1 MFEGV
6 LRFPIIDNNYIL
18 SFNVYV
24 GISIRIWIVVFW
36 CDDNEKF
43 FTTFQPLD
51 FVVYMLIHWMFFTS
65 VSEIDYNIY
74 ETQWKI

>member
-6 LRFPIIDNNYIL
+6 LGFPLIGNNYIL

-24 GISIRIWIVVFW
+24 GISMRIWIVVFW

-51 FVVYMLIHWMFFTS
+51 FIVYMLIQWMFFTS
-65 VSEIDYNIY
+65 VSKIGYNICEGQY
-74 ETQWKI
+74 KI